1 MNAFAQLVLLD
12 AAAPGPGTVI
22 LLGLGIVFLG
32 LACII
37 ALLYLMGWIVG
48 LADKKKKAE
57 PAAAPE
63 KSAVEAEAEIPNRG
77 EFVAAVSAALA
88 EELGSDITKIRIV
101 SIRRL

>member
-1 MNAFAQLVLLD
+1 MNAFSQLIMLD

-37 ALLYLMGWIVG
+37 LLLYLMGWLVG
-48 LADKKKKAE
+48 LADRKKKEA
-57 PAAAPE
+57 PAALETP
-63 KSAVEAEAEIPNRG
+63 AEEETVIPNRG

>member
-32 LACII
+32 LICII
-37 ALLYLMGWIVG
+37 ALLYLMGWLVG

-57 PAAAPE
+57 PAAE
-63 KSAVEAEAEIPNRG
+63 KSAAEAEIPNRG